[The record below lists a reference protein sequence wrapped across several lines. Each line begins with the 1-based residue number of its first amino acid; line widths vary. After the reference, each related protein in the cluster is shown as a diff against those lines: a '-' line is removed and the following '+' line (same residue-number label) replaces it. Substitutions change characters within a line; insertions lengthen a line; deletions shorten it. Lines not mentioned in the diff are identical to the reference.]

1 MYADAHLQAER
12 QCNAAVTPGH
22 PVWWT
27 GSQGSTKVRDS
38 LQASK
43 AANIA
48 MATVPLGQVHVD
60 QPKRVLGG
68 EVDWA
73 QNKKRAVERSDKAID
88 ASGAVPGRVEDEA
101 YGRERTLDS
110 ELMDEQGKLVREIH
124 EIARI
129 ELLHQE
135 QQQIMQTTQGT
146 KTRSEGAL
154 DACKH
159 GRVENRN
166 GGLESRSES
175 ESSVSKTLQG
185 AGQHVRMQQLGTFA
199 GMAAKQVRQGLD
211 KGKKMD
217 AFSEGAARL
226 LGDEDRSM
234 RQKEDTSSVLQK
246 TGLGRGAGSPQT
258 QAKSFHGN
266 IYTTHQNHPAPTAV
280 GASNDRLIPSGQT
293 TDSWAV
299 QVPCNRAAA
308 SAGSTPATDRTVAN
322 ALAGSSFTFG
332 PGMQQT
338 VPRLD
343 GKVDGSK
350 TGRPRGRPKG
360 SGAGAMKAKV
370 TAEKVPQLLAPTQRS
385 DEV

>member
-1 MYADAHLQAER
+1 
-12 QCNAAVTPGH
+12 
-22 PVWWT
+22 
-27 GSQGSTKVRDS
+27 
-38 LQASK
+38 
-43 AANIA
+43 
-48 MATVPLGQVHVD
+48 
-60 QPKRVLGG
+60 
-68 EVDWA
+68 
-73 QNKKRAVERSDKAID
+73 
-88 ASGAVPGRVEDEA
+88 
-101 YGRERTLDS
+101 
-110 ELMDEQGKLVREIH
+110 
-124 EIARI
+124 
-129 ELLHQE
+129 
-135 QQQIMQTTQGT
+135 
-146 KTRSEGAL
+146 
-154 DACKH
+154 
-159 GRVENRN
+159 
-166 GGLESRSES
+166 
-175 ESSVSKTLQG
+175 
-185 AGQHVRMQQLGTFA
+185 MQQLGTFA

-308 SAGSTPATDRTVAN
+308 SAGSTPATDPTVAN